1 MSYHRT
7 GKHCPGSPQS
17 QSRWWCQSRCV
28 SRQQCPQTRE
38 KAADSVSAE
47 RSSAPCTAAEGEL
60 SMARGLCH
68 SKGGKAPDPEL
79 CPGRAPVPEFSPQ
92 RAPVPALRKCPPE
105 PKSSSAR
112 SLKAYSRP
120 RASRAPSSVSY
131 NSRVQ
136 PWKAGIS
143 QIPTLPPTIAS
154 STAIVWQPLCG
165 QSFPWLRLQPQR
177 PGPRLGPLTRRLRH
191 GS

>member
-1 MSYHRT
+1 MPSPPSPRYVERMPTADDELSSYGETLLRIAAEPEPLMMSVKVCEPAT
-7 GKHCPGSPQS
+7 TPP
-17 QSRWWCQSRCV
+17 
-28 SRQQCPQTRE
+28 TRE

-79 CPGRAPVPEFSPQ
+79 SPGRAPVPEFSPQ

-143 QIPTLPPTIAS
+143 QIPALPPTIAS

-165 QSFPWLRLQPQR
+165 QSFP
-177 PGPRLGPLTRRLRH
+177 
-191 GS
+191 